1 MGWSRFMP
9 VSAKRSA
16 GDYCERSKGEK
27 ANDGI

>member
-1 MGWSRFMP
+1 MP